1 MNCECNN
8 KSNRVKP
15 GIKHVYGNVL
25 RMAIPLTLRTLTK
38 DGDEMVV
45 TDTDFIPSSDHPVR
59 VVFSRGKTNYPII
72 ATMDGNVAIVE
83 DKGKIPVG
91 TYDISVECYDD
102 LGNPYRFKQNAV
114 LYVADTTAEAGIDE
128 EIEYEA
134 QTWYLNAAV
143 FLATTEIGEIGDAID
158 AKLDD
163 VFGNVAYDANAK
175 EIRFYNKDNS
185 RVLATI
191 DSRPFIVDGTVA
203 DVYIDVSRQVLVV
216 VLNDDAGGTRFS
228 VPLYLVFNSYYKKD
242 EVDSIVS
249 RTEKGLR
256 FDFSQE
262 LPLVVHV
269 TKNGSSY
276 SSPVDF
282 GAIENAIRED
292 GRLVVAC
299 VNNDIFYQLLVAD
312 RAEIAFSRVV
322 ALDGYQE
329 LLIVD
334 PHNVWSME
342 DVDLGTGGGGG
353 YEPPAGGIPK
363 TDLASGVQASLNKA
377 DTALQQSDLSGY
389 ATQDDVDDAISGLV
403 NGAPAAL
410 DTLKELA
417 DALGDNDD
425 AVAALT
431 NQLANKVDKETGK
444 GLSTNDYTTAEKTK
458 LAGIAAGAEANVQP
472 NWTQTNTSADDY
484 IKNKPTLA
492 EVATS
497 GSYNDLSNKPT
508 IPAAQVQSD
517 WNATSGMGVIL
528 NKPTIPD
535 VSTLATKTELNGKQD
550 KINDLASI
558 RINSGKGVAD
568 MSSNADGT
576 VVITLANGDTY
587 TIDLNHEHPQYV
599 ESDDLA
605 DVALSG
611 SYNDLTDKPT
621 IPDTS
626 SFVTTSTLATA
637 LQGKADTSDI
647 PTKVSDLT
655 NDSGFTS
662 NAGTIT
668 GITMNGASKGTS
680 GVVDLGTVITAHQD
694 ISGKANKSEMSVSK
708 GTGTNAGKTTIT
720 LTSETGKSATV
731 LDSTHPAA
739 SITDANKTA
748 WNNKQS
754 AINDLDTIRSGASK
768 GATAIQQADLAA
780 VATSGS
786 YNDLT
791 NKPTIPAA
799 QVNADWNA
807 TSGVSRILNKPTI
820 PTVPTKVSSFTNDA
834 GYLTQHQSLANYYT
848 KSEIDSKIGD
858 IETLLASI

>member
-1 MNCECNN
+1 
-8 KSNRVKP
+8 
-15 GIKHVYGNVL
+15 
-25 RMAIPLTLRTLTK
+25 
-38 DGDEMVV
+38 
-45 TDTDFIPSSDHPVR
+45 
-59 VVFSRGKTNYPII
+59 
-72 ATMDGNVAIVE
+72 
-83 DKGKIPVG
+83 
-91 TYDISVECYDD
+91 
-102 LGNPYRFKQNAV
+102 
-114 LYVADTTAEAGIDE
+114 
-128 EIEYEA
+128 
-134 QTWYLNAAV
+134 
-143 FLATTEIGEIGDAID
+143 
-158 AKLDD
+158 
-163 VFGNVAYDANAK
+163 
-175 EIRFYNKDNS
+175 
-185 RVLATI
+185 
-191 DSRPFIVDGTVA
+191 VA

-216 VLNDDAGGTRFS
+216 VLNEDAGGRRFS
-228 VPLYLVFNSYYKKD
+228 VPLYLAFNSYYKKD
-242 EVDSIVS
+242 EVDSLVS
-249 RTEKGLR
+249 RTVEGVR

-262 LPLVVHV
+262 LPLVVPV
-269 TKNGSSY
+269 TKNGSSI
-276 SSPVDF
+276 SSSIDF
-282 GAIENAIRED
+282 GAIVNAIRED

-299 VNNDIFYQLLVAD
+299 VNNAKYYQLLANIGMEV
-312 RAEIAFSRVV
+312 AFSRVV

-334 PHNVWSME
+334 ESNVWSME

-353 YEPPAGGIPK
+353 GYEPPVGGIPK
-363 TDLASGVQASLNKA
+363 TDLAQSVQ
-377 DTALQQSDLSGY
+377 DTL
-389 ATQDDVDDAISGLV
+389 DDVS
-403 NGAPAAL
+403 
-410 DTLKELA
+410 
-417 DALGDNDD
+417 
-425 AVAALT
+425 
-431 NQLANKVDKETGK
+431 NKVDKETGK

-458 LAGIAAGAEANVQP
+458 LAGLENYDDSALQTAIDGKVDKESGKSLMTDAERTKLQGIAAGAEVNVQP
-472 NWTQTNTSADDY
+472 NWKQTNTSADDY

-492 EVATS
+492 TVATS

-535 VSTLATKTELNGKQD
+535 VSILATKTELNGKQD

-694 ISGKANKSEMSVSK
+694 ISGKANKSEMSVSN

-786 YNDLT
+786 YNDLS

-848 KSEIDSKIGD
+848 KSEIDTKIGN